1 MICKYVFAT
10 HLWASNGAAGGGA
23 ATLLWAITQWTQHR
37 APFLPSLWPTTSVG
51 AAWVATEVWGD
62 VVLIDCKVILWQ
74 ISNTVSVMCNSFFS
88 EERYRCSYLIYM
100 HSKIVCLDY
109 GDWRR
114 RDWRASESV
123 KSSEDRFWSQPQAWT
138 MVCVPIINSK
148 WPMNSS
154 CFLRELIMGFYPF
167 PFQLIN
173 KPCLKIG
180 LNWVAPSQEGY
191 EFACLSAKWECWAP
205 CRVSQRFWGWQ
216 WDPRPDPAL
225 LCGHTK
231 QST

>member
-62 VVLIDCKVILWQ
+62 VVLMDSKVILWQ

-88 EERYRCSYLIYM
+88 EEHYRCSFTCTARLCVLIT
-100 HSKIVCLDY
+100 
-109 GDWRR
+109 GTGEGETG
-114 RDWRASESV
+114 WRASESV
-123 KSSEDRFWSQPQAWT
+123 KSSEDRFWSQPQART

-154 CFLRELIMGFYPF
+154 CFLRELIMGFIPF
-167 PFQLIN
+167 
-173 KPCLKIG
+173 
-180 LNWVAPSQEGY
+180 
-191 EFACLSAKWECWAP
+191 LSSSLTS
-205 CRVSQRFWGWQ
+205 RVW
-216 WDPRPDPAL
+216 
-225 LCGHTK
+225 K
-231 QST
+231 